1 MNEVFNSSLYKMSF
15 YFSGY
20 LKFFQRIT
28 RDFEAAMAKV
38 NFQPINTSSLEGEK
52 YQEKNNLANF
62 EDFYKN

>member
-1 MNEVFNSSLYKMSF
+1 MSF